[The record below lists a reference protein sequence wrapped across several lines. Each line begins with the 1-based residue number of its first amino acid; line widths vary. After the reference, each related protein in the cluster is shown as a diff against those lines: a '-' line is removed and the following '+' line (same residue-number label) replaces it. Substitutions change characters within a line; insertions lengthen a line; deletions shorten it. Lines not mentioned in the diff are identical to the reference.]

1 MILLEQPYFLKNKE
15 WYTINDS
22 YNDGKGYS
30 LTEKAPIKAIQSYNE
45 FYELQDSLEFID
57 K

>member
-1 MILLEQPYFLKNKE
+1 MILLEQPYFLQNKE

-22 YNDGKGYS
+22 YNDGKGYL

-45 FYELQDSLEFID
+45 FYELQDSLEFIE
-57 K
+57 

>member
-1 MILLEQPYFLKNKE
+1 MILLEQPYFLQNKE

-22 YNDGKGYS
+22 YNDGKGYL